1 MFLFSTDKTTL
12 KSLFLT
18 PGEDPPPATLT
29 DSYKANW
36 TCGNKT
42 SPTSSA
48 VSFLRLTSAL
58 GGRQLGLRPRSA
70 LLPETTALLQHL
82 SPNQQPAGSQPHSP
96 SLHQE
101 ATQLTATFMR
111 TLERTLWSKKLD
123 NVN

>member
-18 PGEDPPPATLT
+18 PGEDPLYQTVTKLTGHVAT
-29 DSYKANW
+29 K
-36 TCGNKT
+36 
-42 SPTSSA
+42 
-48 VSFLRLTSAL
+48 SFLRLTSAL
-58 GGRQLGLRPRSA
+58 CGRQLGLQPRSA

-111 TLERTLWSKKLD
+111 H
-123 NVN
+123 